1 MVTTSPSHSLDSD
14 TPIRPVVACDDST
27 WQDCLRRLEGR
38 LPRHAFEICLRG
50 SQART
55 VAPGRLEIV
64 LGNGYALEMIRR
76 RPSGDVEQAAREVLV
91 EITGEP
97 WSLDWKAP
105 SSPPP
110 APGTAPHDITLASP
124 ASVPAMEVRLHRL
137 HAGRAP
143 EGNVHGGILRS
154 VSPPRPGSVP
164 ARLSAVHTP
173 VASAHEGAATSSEGT
188 SDGFTFDTFVIGQG
202 NQMAAQAARQVAEN
216 PGCGFNPL
224 VIYGEVGLGKTHLM
238 KAVANHVRRVRPN
251 ARVVLASTEAFTNE
265 LVEAFEN
272 RRTGAFRRK
281 YRQVDVL
288 LVDDMEFLIGKERIQ
303 EEFYHT
309 FEEVVSRGSQVVLTC
324 DRPPHLLTNLQGR
337 LCSRLSSGLIADIQ
351 PPDHLTRTAILRL
364 KSRACGI
371 TLAEDVLRYVAEGFV
386 ANVRQLE
393 GALKRLQA
401 YAQAQGRTTIDL
413 AHATRALDGMRTSP
427 GDRLLTLP
435 VILQK
440 VAEYFQIPDA
450 DLVGNRRDRR
460 ISHPRHIAMF
470 LASKLA
476 SCRCREL
483 AEAFGG
489 KDYSTVIHAIRKIEG
504 LQEDPAV
511 RTDLR
516 NLYAVLGREPRG

>member
-1 MVTTSPSHSLDSD
+1 MATTSLSHSLDSD
-14 TPIRPVVACDDST
+14 TPVRPVVACDDST
-27 WQDCLRRLEGR
+27 WQECLRTLEGR

-50 SQART
+50 SRART
-55 VAPGRLEIV
+55 LAPGRLEIV

-76 RPSGDVEQAAREVLV
+76 RQTGDVEQAAREVLLEV
-91 EITGEP
+91 TGEP
-97 WSLDWKAP
+97 WSLEWKPP
-105 SSPPP
+105 SSPPTP
-110 APGTAPHDITLASP
+110 TGTTPLLLPLASP
-124 ASVPAMEVRLHRL
+124 ASAPAMEVRLHRS
-137 HAGRAP
+137 HDNATPAGNP
-143 EGNVHGGILRS
+143 HGGALRS
-154 VSPPRPGSVP
+154 VSPPRQGSVP
-164 ARLSAVHTP
+164 GRPSSVRTSA
-173 VASAHEGAATSSEGT
+173 ASHHGTGAVSSEGT
-188 SDGFTFDTFVIGQG
+188 NDGFTFDAFVVGPG
-202 NQMAAQAARQVAEN
+202 NQMAAQAARQVADN

-238 KAVANHVRRVRPN
+238 KAVANHVRRVRPG

-309 FEEVVSRGSQVVLTC
+309 FEEVVTRGSQVILTC

-351 PPDHLTRTAILRL
+351 PPDHPTRMAILRL
-364 KSRACGI
+364 KARASGI
-371 TLAEDVLRYVAEGFV
+371 SLAEDVLRYVAEGFV
-386 ANVRQLE
+386 GNVRQLE

-401 YAQAQGRTTIDL
+401 YAQAQGQSAVDL
-413 AHATRALDGMRTSP
+413 ALATRALDGMRTSP

-440 VAEYFQIPDA
+440 VAEYFQVQEA
-450 DLVGNRRDRR
+450 DLVGSRRDRR
-460 ISHPRHIAMF
+460 ISHPRHVAMF
-470 LASKLA
+470 LATKLA
-476 SCRCREL
+476 NCRCREL
-483 AEAFGG
+483 ADAFGG

-504 LQEDPAV
+504 LQDDPTT